1 MESGRPPFSGLGGS
15 FRVRVVVMRI
25 RTVFSD
31 SRSRVRVRED
41 YAVIAAMSGWTLIM
55 FMTRVRL

>member
-1 MESGRPPFSGLGGS
+1 
-15 FRVRVVVMRI
+15 MRI